1 MINITKVAKKLN
13 LTIKDSDI
21 LIFKNLQAG
30 NISSDPI
37 SYIFDDYP
45 DSVVFK
51 EIYSTEKIITETFEY
66 NEKLID
72 SDIPLIPTHCFILGE
87 DIGNDPIIYNS
98 ITGQLLFACELTW
111 YEPVEILNT
120 IERLPELLKAV
131 SDFDYFAVINKIEL
145 SKFNLSDIDSLL
157 ASLNIIKTDELV
169 HFLLSLNVGTM
180 GERKYF
186 KYFQNGTELQTF
198 ISLIYSKSLIIE
210 KTKKYRNNTLNSP
223 FIISGTRKF
232 LVFGEEIGGFSIG
245 LDLKTYSIFIIEY
258 EPTLAFKDINSF
270 LNFVN

>member
-1 MINITKVAKKLN
+1 MIDIKNIENKLN
-13 LTIKDSDI
+13 LKIKESDFLI
-21 LIFKNLQAG
+21 LDNLKAG
-30 NISSDPI
+30 NISSNSI
-37 SYIFDDYP
+37 SYIFDNYT

-51 EIYSTEKIITETFEY
+51 EIYNSEKIIKETFEH
-66 NEKLID
+66 NEKMLD
-72 SDIPLIPTHCFILGE
+72 ADLSPLPAHCFVLGI
-87 DIGNDPIIYNS
+87 DIGDDPIIYNS

-131 SDFDYFAVINKIEL
+131 SDVDYFTVINKIAL
-145 SKFNLSDIDSLL
+145 STFNLSDIDSLL
-157 ASLNIIKTDELV
+157 ASLNIIKTDALV

-180 GERKYF
+180 EPKFF
-186 KYFQNGTELQTF
+186 KYFQNGTEVQTF

-223 FIISGTRKF
+223 FIISGTHKF

-258 EPTLAFKDINSF
+258 KPTIAFKDINSF
-270 LNFVN
+270 LDFVN